1 MAPIVI
7 LAFEVHDTSDSTI
20 WIYRAYS
27 SNDPG
32 RSAVKLKRDVFQFV
46 GYQECNPEDNWTDYG
61 RVVSFHVG
69 NCDEGLGDRSQG
81 IYIKCQS
88 GDGHEVDDNYSIV
101 ARDYRSRLVDEGAEE
116 SLIRECEHRT
126 VAELY
131 EGSDTDDGSGS
142 DSD

>member
-7 LAFEVHDTSDSTI
+7 LAFEVHDTSGTTI

-32 RSAVKLKRDVFQFV
+32 RSAVKLKRDVFQYV
-46 GYQECNPEDNWTDYG
+46 GYQECNPEDNLTNYG
-61 RVVSFHVG
+61 RVVNFHVG
-69 NCDEGLGDRSQG
+69 NCDAGLGDRSQG
-81 IYIKCQS
+81 ILFKCMS
-88 GDGHEVDDNYSIV
+88 SSDHEVDDNYSVV
-101 ARDYRSRLVDEGAEE
+101 ARDNRARLVDEGAEAD
-116 SLIRECEHRT
+116 LIRECEHMT

-131 EGSDTDDGSGS
+131 EGSDTDSDSGS

>member
-32 RSAVKLKRDVFQFV
+32 RSGTKLKRDVFQFV
-46 GYQECNPEDNWTDYG
+46 GYQECNPEDNHTEYG

-69 NCDEGLGDRSQG
+69 NCDAGLGDRSQG

-88 GDGHEVDDNYSIV
+88 SSNHEVDDNYSIV
-101 ARDYRSRLVDEGAEE
+101 ARDNRARLIDEGAEE
-116 SLIRECEHRT
+116 SLIRHCEHMT